1 MLSNNNLNLDSLNSA
16 GFIDSNT
23 GNTDNN
29 GMNSPSNYNNDVYNL
44 DIIQDISTGD
54 SGSAADTTVEDS
66 NKDSLDI
73 EDNKSDSDPNSD
85 PNSGSGSGSGFLKIV
100 KANNVGGHH
109 QKIKVDHEKQKVD
122 AYDSSK
128 MKK

>member
-1 MLSNNNLNLDSLNSA
+1 
-16 GFIDSNT
+16 
-23 GNTDNN
+23 
-29 GMNSPSNYNNDVYNL
+29 MNSPSSYNKDVNNL
-44 DIIQDISTGD
+44 DIIQDTSTGD
-54 SGSAADTTVEDS
+54 SGSAADTSVEDS
-66 NKDSLDI
+66 NKDSLDLQ
-73 EDNKSDSDPNSD
+73 DKSDSDPNSD

-122 AYDSSK
+122 AFDSSK